1 MSTEDA
7 TAKPTAQTAAPTAA
21 AAPARTIAAL
31 VLDAAARHRGPA
43 MRSPVGGDWQRTSY
57 PELGRDVRAI
67 AKGLIALGV
76 EPGDR
81 VAILSN
87 TRAEWTVAD
96 FGALCT
102 GATVVPVYQT
112 NSPEECEY
120 VLDHCGA
127 TALFCED
134 GAQLAKLAE
143 IRAALPALEHV
154 FRFDG
159 EGDGALTLDEL
170 RAAGTEVSDA
180 DLDARVAAIGLD
192 DVATIVYTSGTT
204 GPPKGCMLTHGNLR
218 ADIDGVHPQ
227 VGFAAGD
234 DVVYVFLPLA
244 HVLTRIVQLV
254 AVDAGVEMAYW
265 RRDPKK
271 IVEDVQLIRPT
282 HLPSVPRIF
291 EKIHTAATAKAEAA
305 GGAKA
310 KIFHWAV
317 GVGREMRRR
326 EDRGGHPGLVLKA
339 QFALADRLVLHK
351 IRDLFGGRMK
361 LALSGAAP
369 IDTDI
374 LEFFHA
380 AGIWVLEGYGM
391 TETCAVE
398 TLNTIDEHR
407 FGTVGK
413 PLPDVCEVKI
423 AEDGEVLMRGANIF
437 KGYYNNPEATRETL
451 NADGWLHSGDLGEL
465 DADGYLSITGR
476 KKDLIITSS
485 GKNISPANIENAL
498 KLCRWIS
505 QAVVF
510 GDRRPY
516 LTALLTIDPDEAG
529 ALAEKVGASSKAP
542 ADLAN
547 DPAVRAE
554 LQGAVDDA
562 NRKFARIEQVKKFTV
577 LERDLSQEHEE
588 LTPTLKVKRN
598 VVYDRYK
605 DEFTSLYDG

>member
-1 MSTEDA
+1 MT
-7 TAKPTAQTAAPTAA
+7 
-21 AAPARTIAAL
+21 
-31 VLDAAARHRGPA
+31 LDA
-43 MRSPVGGDWQRTSY
+43 
-57 PELGRDVRAI
+57 
-67 AKGLIALGV
+67 
-76 EPGDR
+76 
-81 VAILSN
+81 
-87 TRAEWTVAD
+87 
-96 FGALCT
+96 
-102 GATVVPVYQT
+102 
-112 NSPEECEY
+112 
-120 VLDHCGA
+120 
-127 TALFCED
+127 
-134 GAQLAKLAE
+134 
-143 IRAALPALEHV
+143 
-154 FRFDG
+154 
-159 EGDGALTLDEL
+159 L
-170 RAAGTEVSDA
+170 RAAGA
-180 DLDARVAAIGLD
+180 DVTDEEFEARVAAIGSD

-218 ADIDGVHPQ
+218 ADIDGVQPR

-254 AVDAGVEMAYW
+254 AVDAGAEMAYW

-271 IVEDVQLIRPT
+271 IVEDVQLIKPT

-291 EKIHTAATAKAEAA
+291 EKIHGAATAKADAA

-317 GVGREMRRR
+317 GVGREVRGR
-326 EDRGGHPGLVLKA
+326 EDRGGHPGIVLKA
-339 QFALADRLVLHK
+339 QYALADKLVLHK

-369 IDTDI
+369 IDTEI

-413 PLPDVCEVKI
+413 PLPDICEVKI
-423 AEDGEVLMRGANIF
+423 ADDGEVLMRGPNIF
-437 KGYYNNPEATRETL
+437 KGYYNNPKATKETL
-451 NADGWLHSGDLGEL
+451 GADGWLHSGDLGEL

-485 GKNISPANIENAL
+485 GKNISPSNIEQAL

-516 LTALLTIDPDEAG
+516 LTALLTIDPDEAA
-529 ALAEKVGASSKAP
+529 ALAEKTGADSS
-542 ADLAN
+542 DLAALAR
-547 DPAVRAE
+547 DPAVRKE
-554 LQGAVDDA
+554 LQGAVDET

-598 VVYDRYK
+598 VVYERYK
-605 DEFTSLYDG
+605 DDFVALYASGDTRTSTEGK